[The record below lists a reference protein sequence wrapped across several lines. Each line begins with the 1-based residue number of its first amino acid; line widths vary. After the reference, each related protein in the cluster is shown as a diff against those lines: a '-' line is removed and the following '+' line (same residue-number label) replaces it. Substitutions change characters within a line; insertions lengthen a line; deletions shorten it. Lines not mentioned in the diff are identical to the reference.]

1 MKDYLRSLP
10 VIWLSKIFWSV
21 TAAALLLILVMLP
34 RSPLPWWDE
43 IFYAS
48 AALAAARGGPPV
60 PSVMGAF
67 PHTMRIDLLYGP
79 MMSFFGSLEI
89 RLFGLSATS
98 WRLLGFEGA
107 VGTVF
112 SAAWVSR
119 RLDRSPLV
127 AAATAMLVALSQGM
141 GARATSGRFDTV
153 TITLELLTLACALG
167 AMRGQESRR
176 AASIYVALAGIFC
189 GLAAL
194 STPRSFPFLL
204 GLFVAIGVEV
214 ALARKWELAIR
225 GLTIGAVALVT
236 VWAWTFSQ
244 GMSPIGW
251 LRVIAAASQGDK
263 LNVSP
268 LLHGTWH
275 FFDEP
280 LVPLFSGLLFLL
292 MMVVVFGA
300 TMFLTARHTFEM
312 ERHDVVSGVRLA
324 SITVLVNYVA
334 LFLLIAHFWDYEIFV
349 VPLLIAVLAALT
361 ARMLRDRGPRTV
373 QWLVLGAWMVLAI
386 LLVTIRAGKVV
397 AWLASYQ
404 ERDPQPLQVFI
415 SSNIPTNSR
424 VFGPEDFY
432 FYAVER
438 AGSHYLFYRPRIPS
452 GLLSKADHQLD
463 WEEQLKESQAVYL
476 VWPKEDSLP
485 GGLGLANLHLVGS
498 FAAQLGKEPI
508 GWRKAGWGSGY
519 PATNLYRI
527 VDTRRTEENPAK
539 TDFQVPEAER
549 R

>member
-1 MKDYLRSLP
+1 MKDYLPSLP
-10 VIWLSKIFWSV
+10 PIWLSRIFWLV
-21 TAAALLLILVMLP
+21 TTVALLLILVMLP

-60 PSVMGAF
+60 ASVMGAF

-79 MMSFFGSLEI
+79 MMTFLGSLEI

-119 RLDRSPLV
+119 RLDSSAVTP
-127 AAATAMLVALSQGM
+127 AATAMLVALSQGM

-153 TITLELLTLACALG
+153 TITLELLSLACTLG

-176 AASIYVALAGIFC
+176 PAFVYAALAGIFC

-204 GLFVAIGVEV
+204 GLFVAMGLEV
-214 ALARKWELAIR
+214 ALAGKWELAVR
-225 GLTIGAVALVT
+225 GLMIGAVALVP
-236 VWAWTFSQ
+236 VWGWTFSQ

-251 LRVIAAASQGDK
+251 LRVVAAASQGDK

-280 LVPLFSGLLFLL
+280 LVPLLSGLLFLL
-292 MMVVVFGA
+292 VMVVVFGA
-300 TMFLTARHTFEM
+300 TMLTARHTFEM
-312 ERHDVVSGVRLA
+312 QRHDIVCGVRLA
-324 SITVLVNYVA
+324 SITVLINYVA
-334 LFLLIAHFWDYEIFV
+334 SFLLMAHFWDYEIFV
-349 VPLLIAVLAALT
+349 VPLLVPVLAALT

-386 LLVTIRAGKVV
+386 FLVTIRAGKVV

-404 ERDPQPLQVFI
+404 ERDPQPLQAFI

-452 GLLSKADHQLD
+452 GLLSKADHDLD
-463 WEEQLKESQAVYL
+463 WEEQLKESQALYL

-485 GGLGLANLHLVGS
+485 GGLALANLHLVGS
-498 FAAQLGKEPI
+498 FAAQMEKEPI
-508 GWRKAGWGSGY
+508 GWRKAGWSSGY

-527 VDTRRTEENPAK
+527 VDAQQQTEEK
-539 TDFQVPEAER
+539 R

>member
-1 MKDYLRSLP
+1 MKDDVGWLSSTR
-10 VIWLSKIFWSV
+10 LSKILWLF
-21 TAAALLLILVMLP
+21 TAVALLLLLVMLP

-60 PSVMGAF
+60 ATVMGAF
-67 PHTMRIDLLYGP
+67 PHTIRIDLLYGP
-79 MMSFFGSLEI
+79 MMSFLGSLEI
-89 RLFGLSATS
+89 RLFGLSPTS

-119 RLDRSPLV
+119 RLDRSAIVP
-127 AAATAMLVALSQGM
+127 AATAVLVALSQGM

-153 TITLELLTLACALG
+153 TIALELLSLGCTLVAIG
-167 AMRGQESRR
+167 VQVSRR
-176 AASIYVALAGIFC
+176 SAFFYAALAGIFC

-204 GLFVAIGVEV
+204 GLFVAMGVEI
-214 ALARKWELAIR
+214 AFAKKWELAPR
-225 GLTIGAVALVT
+225 CMTIGAVALVP
-236 VWAWTFSQ
+236 VWGWTATQ
-244 GMSPIGW
+244 GMSPVGW
-251 LRVIAAASQGDK
+251 LGLIAAASRGDK

-280 LVPLFSGLLFLL
+280 LIPLLSGLLFLL
-292 MMVVVFGA
+292 AMVVVFGA
-300 TMFLTARHTFEM
+300 AMLTSRQTIEM
-312 ERHDVVSGVRLA
+312 EGHGVGSGIRLA
-324 SITVLVNYVA
+324 SIAVLINYAVS
-334 LFLLIAHFWDYEIFV
+334 FLLFAHFWDYEIFV
-349 VPLLIAVLAALT
+349 VPLLIPVLAALT
-361 ARMLRDRGPRTV
+361 ARIFRSSAPRTV
-373 QWLVLGAWMVLAI
+373 RGMVLCVWMVLTI
-386 LLVTIRAGKVV
+386 VLVTFRSGKTV
-397 AWLASYQ
+397 AWFASYR
-404 ERDPQPLQVFI
+404 ERDPQLLQEFI
-415 SSNIPTNSR
+415 SSNVPTNSR

-452 GLLSKADHQLD
+452 GLLSKADHDLD
-463 WEEQLKESQAVYL
+463 WTDQLEEGQAMYL

-485 GGLGLANLHLVGS
+485 RGLAPTNLHLVGS
-498 FAAQLGKEPI
+498 FAVPQGKEPI
-508 GWRKAGWGSGY
+508 GWRKTGWGSGY

-527 VDTRRTEENPAK
+527 VDREQAEEN
-539 TDFQVPEAER
+539 
-549 R
+549 

>member
-1 MKDYLRSLP
+1 MKNYLRSEHA
-10 VIWLSKIFWSV
+10 IRLSKIFWLV
-21 TAAALLLILVMLP
+21 TVLVLLLTLVMLP

-48 AALAAARGGPPV
+48 AALAAARSGPPV
-60 PSVMGAF
+60 ASVMAAF

-79 MMSFFGSLEI
+79 MMTFLGSLEI

-98 WRLLGFEGA
+98 WRLLSFEGG

-112 SAAWVSR
+112 AAAWVSR
-119 RLDRSPLV
+119 RLDRSGVTP
-127 AAATAMLVALSQGM
+127 AATAMMVALSQGM

-153 TITLELLTLACALG
+153 TVALELLALGCTLG
-167 AMRGQESRR
+167 AMGTQKRR
-176 AASIYVALAGIFC
+176 HLDFTYAAFAGIFC

-214 ALARKWELAIR
+214 ALSRKWELVGR
-225 GLTIGAVALVT
+225 GLAIGAVALVP
-236 VWAWTFSQ
+236 VWLWTNTQ
-244 GMSPIGW
+244 GMNPVGW
-251 LRVIAAASQGDK
+251 LRLIAAASRGDK

-280 LVPLFSGLLFLL
+280 LVPVLSGLLFLL
-292 MMVVVFGA
+292 VMLSVFGG
-300 TMFLTARHTFEM
+300 TMLIVRHGSETEGH
-312 ERHDVVSGVRLA
+312 EVVSGVRLA
-324 SITVLVNYVA
+324 SITVVMNYAVSLL
-334 LFLLIAHFWDYEIFV
+334 LFAHFWDYEIFV
-349 VPLLIAVLAALT
+349 VPLLIPVLAALT
-361 ARMLRDRGPRTV
+361 ARILRSSGPRTV
-373 QWLVLGAWMVLAI
+373 RGTVLGAWMALAIILVAFRSGKVLA
-386 LLVTIRAGKVV
+386 
-397 AWLASYQ
+397 WFASYQ
-404 ERDPQPLQVFI
+404 ERDPQPLQEFI
-415 SSNIPTNSR
+415 SSNVPADSR

-452 GLLSKADHQLD
+452 GLLSKADHDLNWD
-463 WEEQLKESQAVYL
+463 EQLKEGGGVFL
-476 VWPKEDSLP
+476 VWPKEDRLP
-485 GGLGLANLHLVGS
+485 SGLAAANLHLLGS
-498 FAAQLGKEPI
+498 FTAPQGKEPM
-508 GWRKAGWGSGY
+508 GWRKAAWGTGY

-527 VDTRRTEENPAK
+527 VDAQRDEEN
-539 TDFQVPEAER
+539 R